1 MKLFIALSCMF
12 LFLTSCDKD
21 DEDSNTCSTTKENIA
36 GNYKVT
42 GNTYKQTPTSQEEN
56 LMDDAEPCDLD
67 DVITLNSNNTY
78 QVADLGVVCTPAND
92 ETGSW
97 SVSGSTLTIDGE
109 PATIKSFNC
118 KTLVAVTTDVFVA
131 GDQITLTLT
140 KQ

>member
-1 MKLFIALSCMF
+1 MKLLIALSF
-12 LFLTSCDKD
+12 ILLVVTSCSKD
-21 DEDSNTCSTTKENIA
+21 DSTTCGMTKENIA

-56 LMDDAEPCDLD
+56 LMDDAAPCEID
-67 DVITLNSNNTY
+67 DVITFNTNNTY
-78 QVADLGVVCTPAND
+78 EVADLGIACSPTND
-92 ETGSW
+92 DSGTW

-109 PATIKSFNC
+109 STTIKSFNC

>member
-1 MKLFIALSCMF
+1 MKTIMALSCVLLVLM
-12 LFLTSCDKD
+12 SCNK
-21 DEDSNTCSTTKENIA
+21 DEDSKTCSTTKENIA
-36 GNYKVT
+36 GSYKVT

-56 LMDDAEPCDLD
+56 LMNDAEPCDLD
-67 DVITLNSNNTY
+67 DVITLNTNNSY
-78 QVADLGVVCTPAND
+78 QVADRGVTCNPSND
-92 ETGSW
+92 ESGSW
-97 SVSGSTLTIDGE
+97 SLNGSTLTIDGE